1 LTLIRY
7 LLILPKEGVSL
18 CTCLHAVT
26 GARKRMAVPSS
37 RIRHCPRCKN
47 PVESESQGCPSC
59 GYLSPVARQQS
70 AAMAPAPAPAPDL
83 PIRRKAPSTVAA
95 LRVIGVL
102 DLLGAVGLFVAAI
115 ADRKGAL
122 FLIAASAILTGIFIL
137 AVAEIVETLVN
148 IESKMSSSSPSSG
161 AE

>member
-1 LTLIRY
+1 
-7 LLILPKEGVSL
+7 
-18 CTCLHAVT
+18 
-26 GARKRMAVPSS
+26 
-37 RIRHCPRCKN
+37 
-47 PVESESQGCPSC
+47 
-59 GYLSPVARQQS
+59 
-70 AAMAPAPAPAPDL
+70 MAPAPAPAPDL